1 MLRCLLLIIKYSFV
15 HRYRNK
21 NRKNNRV
28 VPMTADHEFLTNKS
42 KFMPK
47 EQFDF
52 MHNKK
57 QIMIPESKY
66 NPYY

>member
-1 MLRCLLLIIKYSFV
+1 
-15 HRYRNK
+15 
-21 NRKNNRV
+21 
-28 VPMTADHEFLTNKS
+28 MTADHEFLTNKS